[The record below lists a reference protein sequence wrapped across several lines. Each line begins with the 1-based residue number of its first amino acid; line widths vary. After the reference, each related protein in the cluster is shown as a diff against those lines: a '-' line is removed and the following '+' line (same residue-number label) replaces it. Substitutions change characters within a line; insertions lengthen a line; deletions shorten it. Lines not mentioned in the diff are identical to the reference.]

1 MSIFE
6 MKKKNT
12 DPIVIFINSDS
23 ISLFG
28 AHAKLVLKALHVF
41 FVIFR
46 LDYLL
51 EILHKRP

>member
-1 MSIFE
+1 

-28 AHAKLVLKALHVF
+28 AHAKSVLKALCVF

-46 LDYLL
+46 LGYLL
-51 EILHKRP
+51 EMLHKRS